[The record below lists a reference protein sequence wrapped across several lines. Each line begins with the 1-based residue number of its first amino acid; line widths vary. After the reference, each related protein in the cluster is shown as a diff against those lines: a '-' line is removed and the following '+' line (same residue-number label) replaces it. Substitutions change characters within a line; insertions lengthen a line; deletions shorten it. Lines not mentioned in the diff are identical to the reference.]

1 MAQLRAFNSFSRA
14 QYVGPYTSTSMVFFV
29 CLCLLFFSFTSCF
42 SSLLDLILFAM
53 PPKNHPSSKIKNG
66 STIPPKSAP
75 KKPPLKARADGTEN
89 QPPPGP
95 THDL

>member
-1 MAQLRAFNSFSRA
+1 
-14 QYVGPYTSTSMVFFV
+14 
-29 CLCLLFFSFTSCF
+29 
-42 SSLLDLILFAM
+42 LLDLILFAM
-53 PPKNHPSSKIKNG
+53 PPKSRPLSKMGNG

-89 QPPPGP
+89 QPPPCP